1 MDSLDTAKRVLIVDR
16 DLVSR
21 ERLRQ
26 ALCDAGFSVRTIDDE
41 TLALKAVMESPP
53 HLVIADWNKA
63 EGSAQEFIRD
73 LLCVP
78 APRTPRLI
86 IVSTLSEEQDVVRAL
101 ALGADDYVGK
111 PFSVRETVAR
121 VFAVLRTRVC
131 EPARRELVFDELV
144 LDASSSRVIARG
156 RPVHVRGA
164 QYRLLE
170 FLMGHPGRTFN
181 RAQLLIQVWGGDS
194 EVDERTVDV
203 NVQRLRKTLSEPGYG
218 TYIHTIRGFGY
229 RFMRPGS

>member
-1 MDSLDTAKRVLIVDR
+1 
-16 DLVSR
+16 
-21 ERLRQ
+21 
-26 ALCDAGFSVRTIDDE
+26 
-41 TLALKAVMESPP
+41 
-53 HLVIADWNKA
+53 
-63 EGSAQEFIRD
+63 
-73 LLCVP
+73 
-78 APRTPRLI
+78 
-86 IVSTLSEEQDVVRAL
+86 
-101 ALGADDYVGK
+101 
-111 PFSVRETVAR
+111 VRETVAR
-121 VFAVLRTRVC
+121 VFAVLRTRVR

>member
-1 MDSLDTAKRVLIVDR
+1 MDSSDTTKRVLIVDR

-26 ALCDAGFSVRTIDDE
+26 ALCDAGFAVRTVDDE
-41 TLALKAVMESPP
+41 ARALKTVTESQP
-53 HLVIADWNKA
+53 HLVIVDWNEA
-63 EGSAQEFIRD
+63 EGSALEFMRD
-73 LLCVP
+73 LLCMP

-86 IVSTLSEEQDVVRAL
+86 VVSTLSEEQDVVRAL
-101 ALGADDYVGK
+101 SLGADDYVGK
-111 PFSVRETVAR
+111 PFSVREFVAR
-121 VFAVLRTRVC
+121 VFAVLRTRVR
-131 EPARRELVFDELV
+131 EPARRELVFDELL

-156 RPVHVRGA
+156 RPIQLRRA

-181 RAQLLIQVWGGDS
+181 RAQLLVQVWGDDS

-218 TYIHTIRGFGY
+218 AYIHTIRGFGY